1 MLPYST
7 KNTTA
12 HYAVSVCWNWM
23 QSIKSNEKCLGN
35 ERERINLWHSQF
47 NKLFELRM
55 YAVNV
60 LCGTTKS
67 NQIRVLNAR
76 TYIHLVCIRC
86 ISVHLNVRTI
96 TSTHSNFRSGRMVWV
111 RSVHLKSLWYENMLE
126 FVHRALRMKRIQI
139 AMMNRTQ
146 QYFNWLSAFVRQTCI
161 KAYAHANTHKH
172 TVLTHS
178 EWPNSDVCT

>member
-67 NQIRVLNAR
+67 NQIKVLNAR

-96 TSTHSNFRSGRMVWV
+96 TSTHSIFRGGRMVWV
-111 RSVHLKSLWYENMLE
+111 RSVHLKSLWYEKLC
-126 FVHRALRMKRIQI
+126 
-139 AMMNRTQ
+139 
-146 QYFNWLSAFVRQTCI
+146 S
-161 KAYAHANTHKH
+161 
-172 TVLTHS
+172 S
-178 EWPNSDVCT
+178 VCTEHCEWKGYKLPWWTAHNNISIDCLPLFVKHA